1 MNKKILNI
9 FLILFFPLFLNAC
22 GGGGGGGAAVSSAL
36 NSGTSLSYDADV
48 VTAFQAR
55 AEFDNINTHG
65 ASVVTP
71 YETINL
77 HKVLGYGLSGDGQ
90 QIMIMDSRF
99 DKDHAEFADKTVTV
113 HGTLDTAASDG
124 SGGYHGNFVAGIA
137 AADYNDNSD
146 PSGLGVVSYSN
157 PAGDVDGMMGVAHN
171 ADLFFADYTNLNG
184 ADNYGTAW
192 KAATDAASSAI
203 VQNNSWGIDVV
214 LDTVEQYASDNS
226 VSNTL
231 AAGTYYQT
239 AGYTMNTEENF
250 QKYIN
255 ALDDFQSHGAIV
267 FAITNDTSFTN
278 IDLSAGLPE
287 LFPKLKEAWIA
298 VGNTEVTGAAG
309 NHTYTRKGGVCGDSA
324 AYCLQ
329 ADGFEIYSLANLTSG
344 TSYNQGVSDI
354 DQSSKK
360 SGTSFA
366 APQVSGAIAI
376 LKEAFPSSSPE
387 VLVDRLLASADNSFF
402 TASGTTTFSNGI
414 THGYNSEFGHG
425 MLDIYA
431 ALQPI
436 TTSRMGRSI
445 LVGEN
450 NYEAK
455 VYSLERSYIDAPNL
469 FGDAFEKNFQNSK
482 SVFHDAMYGTFE
494 YDFSKSFV
502 KNKSP
507 SIDDQVKKHIN
518 NNNYEY
524 AFQKNK
530 NGNLIAKFANSSISQ
545 DYYKPEFMFQSNFNE
560 NRGYFNSYN
569 MPLEL
574 TSGFAEIGDE
584 IVKNKFSDGF
594 NVPFLSNNSINTYSS
609 GIFFEDL
616 NNTTLSM
623 FYSEDKKEINKSGA
637 LLKTKFNNSSILFG
651 YTTEEGG
658 FLGSRSNEAFY
669 KDTSTP
675 TNFISHKFEKSI
687 NNKLNLSSIF
697 SLGYTKVDGFNQNLI
712 ENMSDIYS
720 SSWGANISYEGK
732 NNNLYSFSV
741 SQPHRVE
748 KGNAT
753 FLLPQGHNLDGTLNY
768 NREEIKLTPSGRE
781 INFSFKFDKE
791 IGTKSK
797 LFLENVTT
805 KNFMHN
811 NDNKLDNLLLVSFK
825 SLF

>member
-1 MNKKILNI
+1 
-9 FLILFFPLFLNAC
+9 
-22 GGGGGGGAAVSSAL
+22 
-36 NSGTSLSYDADV
+36 
-48 VTAFQAR
+48 
-55 AEFDNINTHG
+55 
-65 ASVVTP
+65 
-71 YETINL
+71 
-77 HKVLGYGLSGDGQ
+77 
-90 QIMIMDSRF
+90 
-99 DKDHAEFADKTVTV
+99 
-113 HGTLDTAASDG
+113 
-124 SGGYHGNFVAGIA
+124 
-137 AADYNDNSD
+137 
-146 PSGLGVVSYSN
+146 
-157 PAGDVDGMMGVAHN
+157 
-171 ADLFFADYTNLNG
+171 
-184 ADNYGTAW
+184 
-192 KAATDAASSAI
+192 
-203 VQNNSWGIDVV
+203 
-214 LDTVEQYASDNS
+214 
-226 VSNTL
+226 
-231 AAGTYYQT
+231 
-239 AGYTMNTEENF
+239 
-250 QKYIN
+250 
-255 ALDDFQSHGAIV
+255 
-267 FAITNDTSFTN
+267 
-278 IDLSAGLPE
+278 
-287 LFPKLKEAWIA
+287 
-298 VGNTEVTGAAG
+298 
-309 NHTYTRKGGVCGDSA
+309 
-324 AYCLQ
+324 
-329 ADGFEIYSLANLTSG
+329 
-344 TSYNQGVSDI
+344 
-354 DQSSKK
+354 
-360 SGTSFA
+360 
-366 APQVSGAIAI
+366 
-376 LKEAFPSSSPE
+376 
-387 VLVDRLLASADNSFF
+387 
-402 TASGTTTFSNGI
+402 
-414 THGYNSEFGHG
+414 
-425 MLDIYA
+425 
-431 ALQPI
+431 
-436 TTSRMGRSI
+436 
-445 LVGEN
+445 
-450 NYEAK
+450 
-455 VYSLERSYIDAPNL
+455 
-469 FGDAFEKNFQNSK
+469 
-482 SVFHDAMYGTFE
+482 
-494 YDFSKSFV
+494 
-502 KNKSP
+502 
-507 SIDDQVKKHIN
+507 
-518 NNNYEY
+518 
-524 AFQKNK
+524 
-530 NGNLIAKFANSSISQ
+530 
-545 DYYKPEFMFQSNFNE
+545 MFQSNFNE